1 MPSSAARRR
10 VIRGG
15 RTISP
20 LGLRFEY
27 GIKADPGESERP
39 DRDLL
44 GITGRPIDGR
54 QKAFFAHPGVVV
66 DLA

>member
-39 DRDLL
+39 DRFDFTISGL
-44 GITGRPIDGR
+44 
-54 QKAFFAHPGVVV
+54 F
-66 DLA
+66 